1 LVQRTQGATDDGQGG
16 GEVTRLDRLEG
27 ALLTALERQTALD
40 LEVAVLFAHPVAEHD
55 GTRLVGTAQ
64 FLRQL
69 LARSMLQLHLLLALT
84 FLLALLLA
92 DHVLLLVALLA
103 LALVDANVPVLGWK
117 WKQKVFTLI
126 HFNRLYRENYNS
138 MKVLNFSVVKP

>member
-1 LVQRTQGATDDGQGG
+1 
-16 GEVTRLDRLEG
+16 
-27 ALLTALERQTALD
+27 
-40 LEVAVLFAHPVAEHD
+40 
-55 GTRLVGTAQ
+55 
-64 FLRQL
+64 
-69 LARSMLQLHLLLALT
+69 MLQLHLLLALA

-126 HFNRLYRENYNS
+126 NFNRL
-138 MKVLNFSVVKP
+138 